1 MQPKSHEFV
10 SVEDTKHDRVVIAQ
24 ILNESD
30 ASSAAGSIKVVGVKT
45 VLSSLGGRWKLCFV
59 HGTAAEGISLDLFGF
74 VCLDVVPYNW
84 HQEPSD
90 ERYPLVRAQLME
102 SMKNTRDVAPDSIS
116 NLRKFLWQRSIP
128 TQYARTCQALR
139 AAMPPNQNVP
149 LAVRLGLSS
158 TDTALGF
165 YQSGLVFFRPEAD
178 TKTAVA

>member
-1 MQPKSHEFV
+1 MSRTLVLFTFSFVLFSAGRALGIDVCFVNDSDRPTKFTVISGEDRFEKLLQPKSHEFV

-45 VLSSLGGRWKLCFV
+45 VLNSLGGRWNFCFV
-59 HGTAAEGISLDLFGF
+59 HGTAAEGISMDLFGF
-74 VCLDVVPYNW
+74 VCLDVVPHNW

-116 NLRKFLWQRSIP
+116 NLRKSLWHWCIP
-128 TQYARTCQALR
+128 
-139 AAMPPNQNVP
+139 
-149 LAVRLGLSS
+149 S
-158 TDTALGF
+158 TT
-165 YQSGLVFFRPEAD
+165 R
-178 TKTAVA
+178 